1 MLAQLESSTRL
12 EGGGGGEEGE
22 LACALRLTTHSRG
35 EAVTA
40 AKQLRST
47 TAAAQAEK
55 GPAPIEEDSHGVAVT
70 TP

>member
-40 AKQLRST
+40 AKQLRSRRL
-47 TAAAQAEK
+47 QLLLLLLLHKLKK
-55 GPAPIEEDSHGVAVT
+55 GQPQ
-70 TP
+70 

>member
-12 EGGGGGEEGE
+12 EGGGGEEGE

-40 AKQLRST
+40 AKQLRSRRL
-47 TAAAQAEK
+47 QLLLLLLLHKLKK
-55 GPAPIEEDSHGVAVT
+55 GQPQ
-70 TP
+70 

>member
-1 MLAQLESSTRL
+1 M
-12 EGGGGGEEGE
+12 
-22 LACALRLTTHSRG
+22 CTTHSRG

-47 TAAAQAEK
+47 TTAAQAEK
-55 GPAPIEEDSHGVAVT
+55 GPAPIEEDSHGVATT